1 MTKVT
6 AIDANTRAVPPARRE
21 WSWAAWLFAF
31 AYFFP
36 YPALPI
42 GNNNGL
48 QVSQMAAL
56 AAIPFLV
63 ARPPGRSF
71 RATLLLLGP
80 LFISTFLNHMFA
92 DVPLPD
98 LLVKVP
104 IGLALAV
111 LVIWPA
117 DWLADRDLFRE
128 VLAAAGAAIVL
139 HSLCGLLQLY
149 SFSKDEFPL
158 LFLYVNP
165 SFHSMQEG
173 AEEYVLYNKR
183 PCCLFPEPSAMA
195 ASLGP
200 WTVLLTGLL
209 LDPGLRRRLGWRRA
223 WPVIPPVACGCL
235 LLALSQSGS
244 TFALMAAMLVICARQ
259 VWRMVHAPPR
269 PLQLVMVA
277 LVLLTVA
284 SVLNYAISQLGSGN
298 LDGRIDSSWGLRAAS
313 IRMGLTLNLSDLL
326 NVAVGVG
333 PGQSFRI
340 IMSHWSGPPIPKYQ
354 EACPICSV
362 AVCYYAETGLLG
374 AAPLL
379 AVLAMAVGAIA
390 RSSAVLLGLCAL
402 GSWLVGVVV
411 TTSYFSLSPVW
422 LFLGVVLSWDRLF
435 PRAASIEGS
444 MMKKIKVVHVINR
457 LSYGGAR
464 QFMLCSLLVRTDRER
479 FKSMVVALV
488 NVLPLAESQGVGI
501 PVRLIGMRPGV
512 PDPRGVVGLAR
523 LLHRERRRVVQPG

>member
-1 MTKVT
+1 MCTFCVNDVT
-6 AIDANTRAVPPARRE
+6 AIDADMRVVPPARRG

-36 YPALPI
+36 YPALVI
-42 GNNNGL
+42 GDSTGL
-48 QVSQMAAL
+48 QVSHAAAL

-71 RATLLLLGP
+71 RAMLLLLGP
-80 LFISTFLNHMFA
+80 VFVSMFLNHMFA

-98 LLVKVP
+98 NLVKTS

-139 HSLCGLLQLY
+139 HSLIGLLQLY
-149 SFSKDEFPL
+149 SFSKDQFPL

-165 SFHSMQEG
+165 SFRSMQEW
-173 AEEYVLYNKR
+173 AEVYARQIKR
-183 PCCLFPEPSAMA
+183 PCGLFPEASAMA

-200 WTVLLTGLL
+200 WIVLLAGLL

-223 WPVIPPVACGCL
+223 WPVIPPVASGCL

-244 TFALMAAMLVICARQ
+244 TFALMAALLVICAGG

-269 PLQLVMVA
+269 PSQLVMVA
-277 LVLLTVA
+277 LVLLSVA
-284 SVLNYAISQLGSGN
+284 SVLGYAITQLGSGN
-298 LDGRIDSSWGLRAAS
+298 LEGRIDTSWGLRAAA
-313 IRMGLTLNLSDLL
+313 IRMGLTLNSDPL

-333 PGQSFRI
+333 PGQAFSI
-340 IMSHWSGPPIPKYQ
+340 IGSHWSGPSVPKFESYVG
-354 EACPICSV
+354 IWSL

-374 AAPLL
+374 AAALL

-411 TTSYFSLSPVW
+411 TTSYPHLSPIW

-435 PRAASIEGS
+435 PRAA
-444 MMKKIKVVHVINR
+444 
-457 LSYGGAR
+457 L
-464 QFMLCSLLVRTDRER
+464 
-479 FKSMVVALV
+479 
-488 NVLPLAESQGVGI
+488 
-501 PVRLIGMRPGV
+501 MRG
-512 PDPRGVVGLAR
+512 R
-523 LLHRERRRVVQPG
+523 